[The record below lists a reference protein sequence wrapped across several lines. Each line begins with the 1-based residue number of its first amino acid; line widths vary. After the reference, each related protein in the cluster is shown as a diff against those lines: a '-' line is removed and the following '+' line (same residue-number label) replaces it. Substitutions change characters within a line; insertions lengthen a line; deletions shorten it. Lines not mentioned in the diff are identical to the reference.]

1 MPIYD
6 FKLWFIYQINYN
18 VRHLHDVDICLENR
32 YSVPFYNIIG
42 ANRISAV
49 SNKILFNLLIYLHWI
64 IRLVEDIRNSAFFSF
79 ASPDLTWRKP
89 IFSEITCT
97 KSIRPNLTFRKCA
110 KNVYSIKCFS
120 LLILLPKGFIQWTS
134 TCMMRSS

>member
-1 MPIYD
+1 MIYLSN
-6 FKLWFIYQINYN
+6 KLAYN
-18 VRHLHDVDICLENR
+18 VRHLHVVDICLENR

-42 ANRISAV
+42 PTEYLQFLT
-49 SNKILFNLLIYLHWI
+49 KILFNLLIYLHWI
-64 IRLVEDIRNSAFFSF
+64 IGLVEDIRNSAFFSL

-97 KSIRPNLTFRKCA
+97 KSIRPNLTFQKCA
-110 KNVYSIKCFS
+110 KNVYSIKYFS
-120 LLILLPKGFIQWTS
+120 LLFLLPKGFIQWTS